1 MLLRRYHPLV
11 WAVTGLHVLAA
22 VAFALL
28 VPMFR
33 APDEAQHVDLI
44 RQYRFELGFEP
55 PNRMIPQGADV
66 SIANRSVAD
75 PEVLPRPP
83 LRLDDAVPRP
93 DRPSFAD
100 LAAPGQ
106 PGPDENHLTHHPP
119 TYYAAVAGA
128 TSFLAGLTPSG
139 LWSWD
144 REVLMYRLGS
154 ILLTAPLPLLAA
166 EAAACLVAPVPSP
179 RRSSCSPPRPPR
191 SPPR

>member
-11 WAVTGLHVLAA
+11 WAVAGVHVLAA

-83 LRLDDAVPRP
+83 LRLDDAVPQVG
-93 DRPSFAD
+93 DRPAIGPDHREVHRDQSSAI
-100 LAAPGQ
+100 LGGQNELLGCRNRNQREEPEHGQGQ
-106 PGPDENHLTHHPP
+106 PDKHGAEVHP
-119 TYYAAVAGA
+119 
-128 TSFLAGLTPSG
+128 
-139 LWSWD
+139 
-144 REVLMYRLGS
+144 
-154 ILLTAPLPLLAA
+154 
-166 EAAACLVAPVPSP
+166 
-179 RRSSCSPPRPPR
+179 
-191 SPPR
+191 